1 MKKVLLFVFALTLLA
16 ALPSA
21 AQAIDDLDGAAA
33 VKLGWF
39 QMDDSSSAGG
49 AQVDFDAALALQADY
64 DWYMEG
70 GTRAWNVSF
79 LYTNPDATLG
89 AWSGDADVW
98 QLAVNHKWYVS
109 TEQSGPRKGWYL
121 GAGLGYSNVDVS
133 LSLGALTVSDD
144 DNTLDINA
152 LGGYAFDCGALAEM
166 LWVVDE
172 SNLGLSVG
180 YRF

>member
-1 MKKVLLFVFALTLLA
+1 MKKVLLFVVALTLLA
-16 ALPSA
+16 GLPGA
-21 AQAIDDLDGAAA
+21 AQSMDDLDGAAA

-39 QMDDSSSAGG
+39 QMDDASTTGG
-49 AQVDFDAALALQADY
+49 GQVDFDAALALQADY
-64 DWYMEG
+64 DWYVEG

-79 LYTNPDATLG
+79 LYTNPDVSIG
-89 AWSGDADVW
+89 AQTGDADVW

-121 GAGLGYSNVDVS
+121 GAGLGYSNVDIS
-133 LSLGALTVSDD
+133 LSPGAITTIDD
-144 DNTLDINA
+144 ASTLDINA
-152 LGGYAFDCGALAEM
+152 LGGYEFECGALAEL